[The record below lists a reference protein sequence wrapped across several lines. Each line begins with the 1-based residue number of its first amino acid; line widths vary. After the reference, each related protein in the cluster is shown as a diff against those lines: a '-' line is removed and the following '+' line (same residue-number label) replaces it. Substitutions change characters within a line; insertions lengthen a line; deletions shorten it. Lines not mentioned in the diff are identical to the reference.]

1 MEAVNFFWGSPKKI
15 TKKSFLFSHDSKNK
29 YSHMKVHYMFYVHM
43 HLSDRCK
50 KASKL
55 HALARV

>member
-1 MEAVNFFWGSPKKI
+1 
-15 TKKSFLFSHDSKNK
+15 
-29 YSHMKVHYMFYVHM
+29 MKVHYMFYVHM

-55 HALARV
+55 HALARVWCNFQY